1 MKLLVIVLL
10 VSMNTLVL
18 AADRPI
24 PLTTN
29 LGDLKKFRDPFKAP
43 DIQVVEED
51 TVSDLEKYSTA
62 EFRLIGIMSGPVR
75 MRAIIA
81 GPNGRTYTVAEK
93 MRIGLREG
101 TIKRITTK
109 SIIVLEKIVNPLG
122 ETETVETELTFPQ
135 VRADSGGVR

>member
-1 MKLLVIVLL
+1 MIYVAWLLLA
-10 VSMNTLVL
+10 TLSPIY
-18 AADRPI
+18 AADTPSGVA
-24 PLTTN
+24 TS

-43 DIQVVEED
+43 DMQAVEED
-51 TVSDLEKYSTA
+51 TTSDLEKYSTA
-62 EFRLIGIMSGPVR
+62 EFRLVGVMSGPVR
-75 MRAIIA
+75 MRAIVA

-101 TIKRITTK
+101 VIKRITTK